1 VFLIVEACVVRY
13 AGKKLVD
20 VEWESESKYGI
31 MFLTERKF
39 VSTRME

>member
-1 VFLIVEACVVRY
+1 VFLIVEACVGRY
-13 AGKKLVD
+13 AWKKLED
-20 VEWESESKYGI
+20 VELESESKQGI